1 MKRGEKMKNKIILLL
16 ITLLTITAGLNIV
29 SAENETEEYLRQINE
44 SESEIYEEN
53 LRVSDDETTHENR
66 LGEEVKAAENGHF
79 NISFDDGYNGYC
91 INYGDHEATEGDT
104 FLVQDTSAAI
114 NVETGESVGN
124 YIKVFFTQ
132 HHDKAIADKIETQK
146 IIWGFTGKF
155 KYSNQSLLNEIR
167 NDAINKT
174 IPDHGAIIKINDTT
188 EAVFDFEVL
197 DSQTAGNQNFFAYKI
212 TYRDIIKDILN
223 KYPPLLGQTPQEN
236 NTDTSDNNSQP
247 NETETNNTEDMTSNT
262 NQTATNDTAQN
273 MQNETT
279 GNNTENATD
288 IRENNIN
295 ETIKNNDSNIVKKH
309 VKPIS
314 KENNAKNKE
323 LQQNIELEKHVTGYS
338 TFFAILA
345 ILLVAGLLI
354 MKYKKD

>member
-1 MKRGEKMKNKIILLL
+1 MKRGEKMKNKIILIL

-29 SAENETEEYLRQINE
+29 SAENETEEYLKQINE
-44 SESEIYEEN
+44 SESKIDEEN
-53 LRVSDDETTHENR
+53 LRVSDDDETPHENR

-104 FLVQDTSAAI
+104 FIVQDTSAAI

-124 YIKVFFTQ
+124 YLKVFFTQ
-132 HHDKAIADKIETQK
+132 HHDKAIEDKIETQK

-155 KYSNQSLLNEIR
+155 KYSNLSLLNEIR

-174 IPDHGAIIKINDTT
+174 IPDHGAIIKINATT

-212 TYRDIIKDILN
+212 TYRDIIEDIMN
-223 KYPPLLGQTPQEN
+223 KHPPLLGQTPQEN
-236 NTDTSDNNSQP
+236 NTETSDNSSQP
-247 NETETNNTEDMTSNT
+247 NETETNNTENITSNT
-262 NQTATNDTAQN
+262 NQTAQN
-273 MQNETT
+273 IQKERNEINT

-288 IRENNIN
+288 VIENNIN
-295 ETIKNNDSNIVKKH
+295 ETIKNKDSNTVKKH

-314 KENNAKNKE
+314 KESNAENKE
-323 LQQNIELEKHVTGYS
+323 SQQNIALEKHVTGYS